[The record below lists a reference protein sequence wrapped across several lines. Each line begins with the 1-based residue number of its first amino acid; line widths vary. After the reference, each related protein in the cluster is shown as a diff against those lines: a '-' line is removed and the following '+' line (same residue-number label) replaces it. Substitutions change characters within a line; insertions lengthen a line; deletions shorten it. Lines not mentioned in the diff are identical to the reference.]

1 MLRDPDRPDL
11 NWEDYEIE
19 VQSNPDRPFYAPG
32 ETRAEKDIYARQRCG
47 KIGRDADRYSDCTGS
62 YYYVCVEK
70 RRKKH
75 DSL

>member
-32 ETRAEKDIYARQRCG
+32 NHEGERDAYARSRCAQ
-47 KIGRDADRYSDCTGS
+47 IERDFAKFNDVTGG
-62 YYYVCVEK
+62 YYYTCVE
-70 RRKKH
+70 RKQRKQ
-75 DSL
+75 S